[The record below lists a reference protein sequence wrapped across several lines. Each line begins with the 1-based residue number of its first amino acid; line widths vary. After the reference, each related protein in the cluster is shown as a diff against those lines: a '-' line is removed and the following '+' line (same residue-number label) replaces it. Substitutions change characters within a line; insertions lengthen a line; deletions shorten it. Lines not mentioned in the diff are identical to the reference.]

1 MNAAD
6 AATVPPRGQPP
17 AALDVSQLPSFA
29 FGHRGLMWWGTLGV
43 MAIEGTVFAL
53 AIGTYLYLRTRVQ
66 DWPPGLPPPD
76 LRYGIANTVVM
87 LASVWP
93 NVLAKKAGEHFDLPK
108 VRLWMSVSLVF
119 AVAFLVLR
127 VFEFMTLNCKW
138 YDNAYASAVWMLLG
152 LHTTHLLT
160 DAFDTVV
167 LLVLMFTGP
176 LESRRFADVSENSFY
191 WNFVVAAWI
200 PIAAIIYIAPRM
212 L

>member
-1 MNAAD
+1 VSTVD
-6 AATVPPRGQPP
+6 AATSPRAQPP
-17 AALDVSQLPSFA
+17 AALDVSQLPSFG
-29 FGHRGLMWWGTLGV
+29 FGHRGVMWWGTLGV

-53 AIGTYLYLRTRVQ
+53 AIGTYLYLRTRVH

-76 LRYGIANTVVM
+76 LRYGIANTIVLVV
-87 LASVWP
+87 SIWP
-93 NVLAKKAGEHFDLPK
+93 NMLAKKAGEAFDLPR

-119 AVAFLVLR
+119 AVAFLILR

-200 PIAAIIYIAPRM
+200 PIAAIIYIAPRF